1 MPSRCSNHLKTSW
14 WERGD
19 PLFWGTLTDGH
30 VLSLMSVYGEGRT
43 CFTRPICMHA
53 CRAGKEAAQP
63 FLKRQVKPMKR
74 LLAAAVNSLTYVAL
88 CTSILALGLV
98 AGFLLASPLSSQA
111 SAD

>member
-1 MPSRCSNHLKTSW
+1 
-14 WERGD
+14 
-19 PLFWGTLTDGH
+19 
-30 VLSLMSVYGEGRT
+30 
-43 CFTRPICMHA
+43 
-53 CRAGKEAAQP
+53 
-63 FLKRQVKPMKR
+63 MKR